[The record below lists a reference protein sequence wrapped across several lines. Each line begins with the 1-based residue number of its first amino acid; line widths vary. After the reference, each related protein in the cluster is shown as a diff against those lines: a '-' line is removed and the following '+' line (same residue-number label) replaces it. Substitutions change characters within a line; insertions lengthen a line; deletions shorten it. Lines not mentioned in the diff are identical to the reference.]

1 MDLQLPNIGKTMT
14 NNILPSILST
24 DTLSIW
30 ISLGKFREIPSMY
43 RQAKVSCFRHRWP
56 VSSMRIV
63 NVIATHRPPVVSVN
77 FRIWSKYVG

>member
-43 RQAKVSCFRHRWP
+43 RLKS
-56 VSSMRIV
+56 
-63 NVIATHRPPVVSVN
+63 VVSVN